1 MQKAAIIVAGG
12 TGTRMKTKLPKQF
25 LPLRGVPV
33 IVHTLGKFLDF
44 DENLKIVLVLHA
56 ETAKLWEDLAMHYFS
71 AGELKERIKCCSGG
85 DERSSSVFN
94 GLATLE
100 AWVDDPSDC
109 VVAIHDAV
117 RPFVTREMLYEV
129 YTKAELHGAAVCC
142 VPVKSS
148 VREITPEGSRSVERS
163 RFLHVQT
170 PQTFQFQKLLKAY
183 SHRPHD
189 NFTDDASLFEAM
201 GGKVIIAQGSYD
213 NLKLTTP
220 EDIFVAENIL
230 RKADSR

>member
-25 LPLRGVPV
+25 LPLRGVPI

-56 ETAKLWEDLAMHYFS
+56 ESAKLWEDLAMHYFS
-71 AGELKERIKCCSGG
+71 EGEMQDRIKCCSGG

-94 GLATLE
+94 GLATLH
-100 AWVDDPSDC
+100 AWLDNPEDC

-117 RPFVTREMLYEV
+117 RPFVTQAMLEEV
-129 YTKAELHGAAVCC
+129 YSKAESYGGAVCC

-148 VREITPEGSRSVERS
+148 VREITPDGSRAVDRS

-170 PQTFQFQKLLKAY
+170 PQTFQFKKLFEAY
-183 SHRPHD
+183 RERPHD

-201 GGKVIIAQGSYD
+201 GGNVIIAQGSYD

-230 RKADSR
+230 RKID

>member
-25 LPLRGVPV
+25 LPLRGVPI
-33 IVHTLGKFLDF
+33 IVHTLGRFLDF
-44 DENLKIVLVLHA
+44 DEALKIVLVLHA
-56 ETAKLWEDLAMHYFS
+56 ESVKLWEDLAMHYFS
-71 AGELKERIKCCSGG
+71 EEELKDRIKCCSGG
-85 DERSSSVFN
+85 VERTSSVFN
-94 GLATLE
+94 GLMTLE
-100 AWVDDPSDC
+100 EWLDDPDDC

-117 RPFVTREMLYEV
+117 RPFVTHEMLEEV
-129 YTKAELHGAAVCC
+129 YTKGEIHGAAVCC

-148 VREITPEGSRSVERS
+148 VREVTPEGSRSVERS

-170 PQTFQFQKLLKAY
+170 PQTFQLKKLLWAY
-183 SHRPHD
+183 SQRPHD
-189 NFTDDASLFEAM
+189 DFTDDASLYEEM

-230 RKADSR
+230 RKVE

>member
-25 LPLRGVPV
+25 LPLSGVPV

-44 DENLKIVLVLHA
+44 DENMKIVLVLHA
-56 ETAKLWEDLAMHYFS
+56 ESAKLWEDLAMHYFS
-71 AGELKERIKCCSGG
+71 EEELIERIKCCAGG
-85 DERSSSVFN
+85 VERTSSVYN
-94 GLATLE
+94 GLAKLE
-100 AWVDDPSDC
+100 EWLDDPDNC

-117 RPFVTREMLYEV
+117 RPFVTREMLAEV
-129 YTKAELHGAAVCC
+129 YSKAEEHGGAVCC

-148 VREITPEGSRSVERS
+148 VREITAEGSRAVERS

-170 PQTFQFQKLLKAY
+170 PQTFQLGKLLWAY
-183 SHRPHD
+183 NQRPHD
-189 NFTDDASLFEAM
+189 DFTDDASLFEAL
-201 GGKVIIAQGSYD
+201 GGNVVIAQGSYD

-220 EDIFVAENIL
+220 EDIYIAENIL
-230 RKADSR
+230 RKSNK